1 MCTSSGANA
10 SYAFNCTFAAVGV
23 FGGQNE
29 TLERNCSYS
38 GSQRDYFEWR
48 RFFCTVLEWP
58 TALGLYYY
66 YIPIISSLSGTAGFQ
81 TVAANISS
89 VRANYSYA

>member
-1 MCTSSGANA
+1 MSSVAIS

-29 TLERNCSYS
+29 TLARNCSYS
-38 GSQRDYFEWR
+38 GVERDYFEWR

-66 YIPIISSLSGTAGFQ
+66 YIPIITSLTGTSGFPA
-81 TVAANISS
+81 VAANISS